1 MLKLYLQKGTIY
13 TYLQT
18 FLFFQISYSDF
29 FIVILPDFH
38 FCYFS

>member
-1 MLKLYLQKGTIY
+1 MLKLCLQKGTIY

-29 FIVILPDFH
+29 FIVILPDFSLLL
-38 FCYFS
+38 F